1 MISLLL
7 TVALAQ
13 TQPEYWTIDYLSPPK
28 GEVLE
33 VGGIGFMADGDLV
46 ASTRRGQIWRVDN
59 PNADNPN
66 DAIFTLICEGLHEGL
81 GLSVI
86 NDEIYVMQRGEIS
99 KLLDLDGDTI
109 IDEIQTITQDWG
121 MSGNYH
127 EFGFGLPVDQDGN
140 MYFSLNVGFWNPHWW
155 HGKSRAPYRGWVLK
169 LSPDGTVNPIAGGL
183 RSPAGLGLLEDGT
196 LLVTD
201 NQGDWMPVCPVFAIK
216 EGAFYG
222 HPASLRWYEDQPDIE
237 PSDTLPHPEIER
249 EHPALWLPYQWSRST
264 GNVIQDVTDGP
275 FQGQYLL
282 AELTNGQILR
292 AQFEEIDGVLQ
303 GACWLAHQRVGS
315 AYHIEY
321 GPDGT
326 LYAGMT
332 NRGWGGL
339 APGSGI
345 ARIKYNGEL
354 PLEMSGAH
362 LVEDG
367 FEISFTKPL
376 ASVPTITGNKYDY
389 NYWWEYGSPQQHVE
403 DLQISSVTLSDDGL
417 SAKVT
422 ITNLESGKCVMLKLD
437 GAASKDGSSL
447 VHNEMSY
454 TINKLPGGELVYV
467 AKQVE
472 PPVERGEEVEG
483 WLYLTWADA
492 TDVWNNNGVEL
503 CNAELDLDN
512 PTQFVISDGMGA
524 LVASEGES
532 MATKFDIADGEL
544 TFAYMLA
551 KESEAEIKLPIGSS
565 ILISNNDGGGYLGE
579 GIWHKAKIIF
589 QASPPKVT
597 LVEVNGVHTD
607 TNMITYSGIVEPS
620 PLEFKCLKGN
630 FAFGDVRLRTNLKDI
645 DSKEWTTLQS
655 DESDWKTSGDIDW
668 RKTDSGGIVIGGN
681 GSIIL
686 PLTSSG
692 FSSVRFDCKINGSG
706 NAIIA
711 IGDIELTVSTSGDN
725 KTGSING
732 HPIKANLVDQNEW
745 CTVEIHQDKTTTV
758 YLNDIPIIA
767 TDDAPNLTG
776 DTMRIKVNDA
786 ELTIRKTYLGD

>member
-1 MISLLL
+1 MYTILL
-7 TVALAQ
+7 TFALGQ
-13 TQPEYWTIDYLSPPK
+13 LQNEYWTVDYLSPPN

-33 VGGIGFMADGDLV
+33 VGGIGFMDNGDLV
-46 ASTRRGQIWRVDN
+46 ASTRRGQVWRVAN

-66 DAIFTLICEGLHEGL
+66 DATFTLICEGLHEGL

-127 EFGFGLPVDQDGN
+127 EFGFGLPVDKDGN

-155 HGKSRAPYRGWVLK
+155 HGKSRVPYRGWVLK
-169 LSPDGTVNPIAGGL
+169 LSPDGIVTPIAGGL

-216 EGAFYG
+216 EGGYYG
-222 HPASLRWYEDQPDIE
+222 HPASMRWYKNQPNIE
-237 PSDTLPHPEIER
+237 PSDTLPPDGITR
-249 EHPALWLPYQWSRST
+249 EHPILWLPYQWSRST
-264 GNVIQDVTDGP
+264 GNVIQDKTNGP

-321 GPDGT
+321 GPNDT
-326 LYAGMT
+326 LYVGMT

-354 PLEMSGAH
+354 PLEMSNVQ
-362 LVEDG
+362 LVNDG
-367 FEISFTKPL
+367 FEISFSKPL
-376 ASVPTITGNKYDY
+376 ANIPVVSGNKYDY

-403 DLQISSVTLSDDGL
+403 ELLISDVVLSDDGL
-417 SAKVT
+417 KVKVT
-422 ITNLESGKCVMLKLD
+422 IDNLEAGKCVMLKLD
-437 GAASKDGSSL
+437 NASSKDGSTL
-447 VHNEMSY
+447 LHTEMSY
-454 TINKLPGGELVYV
+454 TINKLPAGELVYV

-492 TDVWNNNGVEL
+492 TDVWVNNGVTL
-503 CNAELDLDN
+503 CNAELDIDN
-512 PTQFVISDGMGA
+512 PTQFVISDGVGA

-532 MATKFDIADGEL
+532 MATKFNIVEGEL
-544 TFAYMLA
+544 TFSYMLA
-551 KESEAEIKLPIGSS
+551 KESEAEIKLPIGLSV
-565 ILISNNDGGGYLGE
+565 LLSNKQGGGYLGE
-579 GIWHKAKIIF
+579 GIWHKARLLF
-589 QASPPKVT
+589 QANPPKVT
-597 LVEVNGVHTD
+597 LIEVNGVHTD
-607 TNMITYSGIVEPS
+607 VDMIMYSGIVRPS
-620 PLEFKCLKGN
+620 PLEFKCTKGN
-630 FAFGDVRLRTNLKDI
+630 FAFGDVRFRTKLKDL
-645 DSKEWTTLQS
+645 DSNEWKSLQS
-655 DESDWKTSGDIDW
+655 DEMSWETSGDIDW
-668 RKTDSGGIVIGGN
+668 RKTDSGDIVIVGN
-681 GSIIL
+681 GSILL
-686 PLTSSG
+686 PLTNTG
-692 FSSVRFDCKINGSG
+692 FSSVRFDCKINGTG
-706 NAIIA
+706 NAAIA
-711 IGDIELTVSTSGDN
+711 IGDIEIIISTSGDY

-745 CTVEIHQDKTTTV
+745 CTVEIEQDIKTII
-758 YLNDIPIIA
+758 YLNDIPILTI
-767 TDDAPNLTG
+767 DDAPNLTG
-776 DTMRIKVNDA
+776 DTLAIKVNGA
-786 ELTIRKTYLGD
+786 ELTLRKMFLH

>member
-1 MISLLL
+1 MILQLLL
-7 TVALAQ
+7 TLIISQANE
-13 TQPEYWTIDYLSPPK
+13 EYWTIDYLSPPE

-33 VGGIGFMADGDLV
+33 VGGIGFMSDGDLI
-46 ASTRRGQIWRVDN
+46 ASTRRGQVWRIDN
-59 PNADNPN
+59 PSADNPN
-66 DAIFTLICEGLHEGL
+66 DATFTLICEGLHEGL

-86 NDEIYVMQRGEIS
+86 NDDIYVMQRGEIS
-99 KLLDLDGDTI
+99 KLVDLDGDNI

-169 LSPDGTVNPIAGGL
+169 LSPDGKVTPIAGGL

-201 NQGDWMPVCPVFAIK
+201 NQGDWMAVCPVYAIK

-237 PSDTLPHPEIER
+237 PSDTEPRPEVTR
-249 EHPALWLPYQWSRST
+249 EHPVLWLPYQWSRST
-264 GNVIQDVTDGP
+264 GNVILDSSNGP
-275 FQGQYLL
+275 FRGQYLL

-292 AQFEEIDGVLQ
+292 ANFEEIDGVLQ
-303 GACWLAHQRVGS
+303 GACWLAHQRIGS

-345 ARIKYNGEL
+345 ARIKYKGSL
-354 PLEMSGAH
+354 PLEMSNAH
-362 LVEDG
+362 LLSDG

-376 ASVPTITGNKYDY
+376 EVVPTVTGNKYDY

-403 DLQISSVTLSDDGL
+403 DLQISEVILSEDGL
-417 SAKVT
+417 SAKIT
-422 ITNLESGKCVMLKLD
+422 IDNLEAGKCVMLKLNN
-437 GAASKDGSSL
+437 AKSKDGTAL
-447 VHNEMSY
+447 LHNEVSY

-472 PPVERGEEVEG
+472 PPIERGEHVEG

-503 CNAELDLDN
+503 CNAELDIN
-512 PTQFVISDGMGA
+512 IPTQFVITKGMNA

-532 MATKFDIADGEL
+532 MSTKFNFVDGEIIIS
-544 TFAYMLA
+544 YMLA
-551 KESEAEIKLPIGSS
+551 KGSEAEIKLPIGTS
-565 ILISNNDGGGYLGE
+565 IVLSNNQGGGYLGE
-579 GIWHKAKIIF
+579 GIWHKARITF
-589 QASPPKVT
+589 QANPPKVT
-597 LVEVNGVHTD
+597 LVEVNGVHTEVD
-607 TNMITYSGIVEPS
+607 MTTYLGIVKPS
-620 PLEFKCLKGN
+620 PLEIKCTKGN
-630 FAFGDVRLRTNLKDI
+630 LAFADVRFRTKLKELDDAKWESIQPDGASINLDGTGTGTI
-645 DSKEWTTLQS
+645 PIS
-655 DESDWKTSGDIDW
+655 
-668 RKTDSGGIVIGGN
+668 RTDYSTI
-681 GSIIL
+681 
-686 PLTSSG
+686 
-692 FSSVRFDCKINGSG
+692 RFDTKISGSG
-706 NAIIA
+706 NAVIT
-711 IGDIELTVSTSGDN
+711 IGDLEVFVATKGDN
-725 KTGSING
+725 KTGSITRN
-732 HPIKANLVDQNEW
+732 PINTNLVDQNEW
-745 CTVEIHQDKTTTV
+745 CTIENNQENGTVV
-758 YLNDIPIIA
+758 YLNDVPITIV
-767 TDDAPNLTG
+767 DDAPSIQS
-776 DTMRIKVNDA
+776 DAIVIKVNNV
-786 ELTIRKTYLGD
+786 ELSLRQTYIR